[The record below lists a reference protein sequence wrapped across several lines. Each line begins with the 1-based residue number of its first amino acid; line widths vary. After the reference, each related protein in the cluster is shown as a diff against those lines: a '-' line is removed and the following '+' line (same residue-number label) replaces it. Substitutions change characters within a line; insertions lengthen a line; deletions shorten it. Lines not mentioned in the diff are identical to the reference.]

1 MTHLRQR
8 MQEDLRLR
16 NFSERTV
23 RHYTHTVAEFAKYFR
38 KSPDQLG
45 PEHVR
50 TYLLFLLN
58 ERKLAWGTIQG
69 ARSALKFLYTRTLK
83 QTWFDQEVIKPKI
96 RRKLPTVWSR
106 EEVCAL
112 LDAEMNTKH
121 RALLALYYSAG
132 LRCQEALDLK
142 VTDIDSKRMVIHV
155 REGKG
160 KFPRQVMLSPKLLEI
175 LRVYWR
181 WRKPKDWLFQGKR
194 PGEPLKANAVRVV
207 CQKLRKQLGI
217 RKPLSPHVLRHS
229 FATHLLDA
237 GTDLRS
243 IQLLLGHR
251 DLETTSRYL
260 HVSEARL
267 HATPSPLD
275 DLPIR
280 TSALLREGTEP
291 HDRTSAR
298 SGRCLPRSSGR
309 VPSTLGPCVCRTS
322 NGRCCAISACAAP
335 PRWALISNDA
345 IAAAMR
351 LSLMT
356 PAGTGTVPSASLRLA
371 IAGSLKQ
378 AASLLPVPYVHVVF
392 TVPEQLAPLALRNQR
407 LFYYAAVSC
416 RLRDPAGDRRRS
428 TASRRTHRHAR
439 RSPYLESE
447 PPVSSPSALSRSRRR
462 TGSRSLPLDRNQ
474 TPRVLPPGARAQPH
488 VPRQTARLPQ
498 AELSAWRAMLPRQAG
513 CTLRTTRIS
522 LSARKPATKEWVVYS
537 KPPFGGPEHVL
548 KYLARYTH
556 RVAISNGRLISL
568 DNGQVR
574 FRWRDSRHN
583 NRSSP

>member
-16 NFSERTV
+16 NFSERTI
-23 RHYTHTVAEFAKYFR
+23 RRYTHIVAEFAKYFH

-50 TYLLFLLN
+50 SFLLYLLN

-69 ARSALKFLYTRTLK
+69 ARSALKFLYARTLK
-83 QTWFDQEVIKPKI
+83 QTWFDQEVIKPKV

-112 LDAEMNTKH
+112 LDAPMNTKH

-142 VTDIDSKRMVIHV
+142 VSDIDSKRMVIHI

-181 WRKPKDWLFQGKR
+181 WCKPTDWLFPGKQA
-194 PGEPLKANAVRVV
+194 GQPLKANAVRVV

-217 RKPLSPHVLRHS
+217 KKPLSPHVLRHS
-229 FATHLLDA
+229 FASHLLDA

-275 DLPIR
+275 ELPIR
-280 TSALLREGTEP
+280 ITVTAQGGN
-291 HDRTSAR
+291 RTA
-298 SGRCLPRSSGR
+298 
-309 VPSTLGPCVCRTS
+309 
-322 NGRCCAISACAAP
+322 
-335 PRWALISNDA
+335 
-345 IAAAMR
+345 
-351 LSLMT
+351 
-356 PAGTGTVPSASLRLA
+356 
-371 IAGSLKQ
+371 
-378 AASLLPVPYVHVVF
+378 
-392 TVPEQLAPLALRNQR
+392 
-407 LFYYAAVSC
+407 
-416 RLRDPAGDRRRS
+416 
-428 TASRRTHRHAR
+428 
-439 RSPYLESE
+439 
-447 PPVSSPSALSRSRRR
+447 
-462 TGSRSLPLDRNQ
+462 
-474 TPRVLPPGARAQPH
+474 
-488 VPRQTARLPQ
+488 
-498 AELSAWRAMLPRQAG
+498 
-513 CTLRTTRIS
+513 
-522 LSARKPATKEWVVYS
+522 
-537 KPPFGGPEHVL
+537 
-548 KYLARYTH
+548 
-556 RVAISNGRLISL
+556 
-568 DNGQVR
+568 
-574 FRWRDSRHN
+574 
-583 NRSSP
+583 